1 MRDKAPFWLFVKN
14 RGIAQKENGLLVAL
28 LGMIIAVVS
37 IACVFG
43 SFLSNQNSNMVDWY
57 LGFFGLGVCTFI
69 VGLAMM
75 FKG

>member
-1 MRDKAPFWLFVKN
+1 MRDKAPFFRAVKK
-14 RGIAQKENGLLVAL
+14 RGVDWKENGLLVAL
-28 LGMIIAVVS
+28 LGMTMAVVS
-37 IACVFG
+37 LACVFG
-43 SFLSNQNSNMVDWY
+43 SFLSNQNSNMADWY